1 MKIRILKKSKDDLNV
16 HREERGNISYEE
28 LEELLNTYDKVII
41 PQLDWENKGVR
52 SLPENFG
59 NLEVEGDLNLR
70 LNKLTSL
77 PESFGNLK
85 VGGNL
90 QLSFNQLTS
99 LPESFGN
106 LKAGGSLYLGNNKL
120 TSLPESFGNL
130 KVGGYLNLSYN
141 RLTSLPESFGNL
153 KIRGNL
159 YLGDNEL
166 TSLPE
171 SFGNLEVGSSL
182 YLDYNKLTLLP
193 ESFGN
198 LKIGGNLY
206 LDYNKLASLP
216 ESFGNLEVKGNL
228 SLARNQ
234 LVSLP
239 ESFGNLKVEGY
250 LNLGHNQLASLPESF
265 GNIKVGGAL
274 WLYSNPWIID
284 TDFVNFCEK
293 YKGKLILGDE
303 LEKAITIFLKRQ
315 KKLEEW
321 EESIVDEKL
330 SIPKYLYHAT
340 YKPFLKSIKEKGLGN
355 TRKKMWSDSVS
366 GVVYLA
372 TNEDVAY
379 SYAEIAEWL
388 DDIEDY
394 EKYVDNIVILKIDT
408 GKLDRTKLKKDSNV
422 IDGDDTFEY
431 HGVIPFEFVEEILDK
446 HR

>member
-1 MKIRILKKSKDDLNV
+1 MKIRILKKNKDDLNV
-16 HREERGNISYEE
+16 YTVKNSNISYEE

-41 PQLDWENKGVR
+41 PSLDWENKGVR
-52 SLPENFG
+52 SLPKNFG
-59 NLEVEGDLNLR
+59 NLEVEGDLYLR

-77 PESFGNLK
+77 PKSFGNLK

-106 LKAGGSLYLGNNKL
+106 LKVGRDLGLGNNKL

-130 KVGGYLNLSYN
+130 KVGGYLNLGHNQLASLPESFGN
-141 RLTSLPESFGNL
+141 LKIKGNLDLGNNKLTSLPESFGNL
-153 KIRGNL
+153 K
-159 YLGDNEL
+159 
-166 TSLPE
+166 
-171 SFGNLEVGSSL
+171 VGSSL

-206 LDYNKLASLP
+206 LTY
-216 ESFGNLEVKGNL
+216 
-228 SLARNQ
+228 NQ
-234 LVSLP
+234 LTSLP
-239 ESFGNLKVEGY
+239 ESFGNLKVKGNLSLTRNQLASLPESFGNIKVGGY

-265 GNIKVGGAL
+265 GNTKAGGTL
-274 WLYSNPWIID
+274 WLYGNPWIID
-284 TDFVNFCEK
+284 ADFVNFCEK
-293 YKGKLILGDE
+293 YKGELVLDDE
-303 LEKAITIFLKRQ
+303 SEKAITTFLKRQ

-355 TRKKMWSDSVS
+355 TRKKMWSDSAN

-388 DDIEDY
+388 DDVEDY
-394 EKYVDNIVILKIDT
+394 DKYVDNIVILKIDAD
-408 GKLDRTKLKKDSNV
+408 KLDRTKLKKDSNV

-431 HGVIPFEFVEEILDK
+431 HGVISFEFVEEILDK

>member
-16 HREERGNISYEE
+16 YTVKNSNISYEE

-41 PQLDWENKGVR
+41 RRLNWGGRDIH

-59 NLEVEGDLNLR
+59 NLEVEGSLYLRHNQLTSLPESFGNLKVKGDLDLYSNQLTSLPESFGNLEVGRDLDLGENKLISLPKSFGNLKVKRSLYLRHNGLTSLPENFGNLKTGGR
-70 LNKLTSL
+70 LDLGCNKLTSL

-85 VGGNL
+85 IGGRLDLGFNQLTSLPESFGNIKVGGNL
-90 QLSFNQLTS
+90 NLAFNQLTS

-106 LKAGGSLYLGNNKL
+106 L
-120 TSLPESFGNL
+120 
-130 KVGGYLNLSYN
+130 
-141 RLTSLPESFGNL
+141 
-153 KIRGNL
+153 
-159 YLGDNEL
+159 
-166 TSLPE
+166 
-171 SFGNLEVGSSL
+171 EVR
-182 YLDYNKLTLLP
+182 
-193 ESFGN
+193 E
-198 LKIGGNLY
+198 
-206 LDYNKLASLP
+206 
-216 ESFGNLEVKGNL
+216 E
-228 SLARNQ
+228 
-234 LVSLP
+234 
-239 ESFGNLKVEGY
+239 
-250 LNLGHNQLASLPESF
+250 
-265 GNIKVGGAL
+265 L
-274 WLYSNPWIID
+274 WLVSNPWIID
-284 TDFVNFCEK
+284 TNFVNFYEK
-293 YKGKLILGDE
+293 YKGGLLLG
-303 LEKAITIFLKRQ
+303 
-315 KKLEEW
+315 KKLEEEVKRFIKLKEW

-446 HR
+446 YR